1 MAVTEGQQTPDPF
14 ELDEYDGLS
23 YPTVGELGQ
32 EDVLPDLDVY
42 EGGTL
47 GLHLG
52 VLRAFAAMAPG
63 APPRYWST
71 TPTTSSSSIRPAV
84 DR

>member
-14 ELDEYDGLS
+14 ELEDDGDARYSTVGDDIYDG
-23 YPTVGELGQ
+23 GK
-32 EDVLPDLDVY
+32 
-42 EGGTL
+42 L

-52 VLRAFAAMAPG
+52 VLRRFAAMAP
-63 APPRYWST
+63 AKPSRSN
-71 TPTTSSSSIRPAV
+71 RPAV